1 MFTASHEGEIVIV
14 VVANLIR
21 TSIWLRC
28 YRERTFLPVSCNYR
42 RGLLIWMRRS
52 WFCLGRVTGQIRIS
66 TVLWA
71 YCRLALICK
80 MDVMCRIWLTWCVE
94 IYVVPWYLLY
104 AEGLLHIPIFLKVPF
119 QNMCDSSHALQPPMP
134 SGAVEHTHTWWH
146 AFASSLFDVG
156 CVYHPNSFCS
166 TKFL

>member
-1 MFTASHEGEIVIV
+1 M
-14 VVANLIR
+14 R

-42 RGLLIWMRRS
+42 WGLLTWMRRS
-52 WFCLGRVTGQIRIS
+52 WFRLGRVTGQIRIP
-66 TVLWA
+66 TVLSA

-104 AEGLLHIPIFLKVPF
+104 AEGLLHIAIFLKVPF
-119 QNMCDSSHALQPPMP
+119 QNMCDSRHALQPPPMP

-156 CVYHPNSFCS
+156 WCWMCLPSQFFCS
-166 TKFL
+166 TKFLQHYTTRLVN

>member
-1 MFTASHEGEIVIV
+1 MFTASHEEENVL
-14 VVANLIR
+14 VANLMR

-42 RGLLIWMRRS
+42 WGLLTWMRRS
-52 WFCLGRVTGQIRIS
+52 WFRLGRVTGQIRIP
-66 TVLWA
+66 TVLSA

-94 IYVVPWYLLY
+94 IYVLPWYLLY
-104 AEGLLHIPIFLKVPF
+104 AEGLLHIAIFLKVPF
-119 QNMCDSSHALQPPMP
+119 AATNAVRGRWAYINIMTCLCIESVWCWMCLPSH
-134 SGAVEHTHTWWH
+134 
-146 AFASSLFDVG
+146 F
-156 CVYHPNSFCS
+156 FCS